1 MITYEVKDMTCGHC
15 VGTIT
20 RAVQAV
26 DRDAGV
32 EIDLGKHLVTVS
44 PRSAT
49 PQDLQRAI
57 EDAGYTPVPVQTTGP
72 EASPAKRGGCCG
84 CR

>member
-15 VGTIT
+15 VATIT

-26 DRDAGV
+26 DRDARV

-44 PRSAT
+44 PKSAT
-49 PQDLQRAI
+49 AQDLQGAI
-57 EDAGYTPVPVQTTGP
+57 EDAGYTPVAVQATSSA
-72 EASPAKRGGCCG
+72 ASPAKGGGCC